1 MGSLSIKVG
10 EEMKKIIILKW
21 DSMILGITSI
31 IYGLTLYVNPDILK
45 TYQLY
50 QIIDKIFD
58 NHSVSI
64 AFMVLGTIKLIGVI
78 RNSRLLKRVSI
89 IGLTAFWSI
98 FSVSFM
104 MTPPTNTV
112 WIYVFNSY
120 EYVQQ
125 DGNGV
130 NNYHTDI
137 DGDLENGTKN

>member
-21 DSMILGITSI
+21 DSIILGITSI
-31 IYGLTLYVNPDILK
+31 VYGLTLYINPDILK

-112 WIYVFNSY
+112 WIFSLAMALIAFGIALKG
-120 EYVQQ
+120 E
-125 DGNGV
+125 
-130 NNYHTDI
+130 
-137 DGDLENGTKN
+137 

>member
-1 MGSLSIKVG
+1 MGFFVYKVG

-21 DSMILGITSI
+21 DSIILGITSI
-31 IYGLTLYVNPDILK
+31 VYGLTLYVNPDILK
-45 TYQLY
+45 TNQLY

-104 MTPPTNTV
+104 ITPPTNTV
-112 WIYVFNSY
+112 WIFSLAMALIAFGIALKG
-120 EYVQQ
+120 E
-125 DGNGV
+125 
-130 NNYHTDI
+130 
-137 DGDLENGTKN
+137 

>member
-1 MGSLSIKVG
+1 
-10 EEMKKIIILKW
+10 MKKIIILKW

-58 NHSVSI
+58 NHSVTV
-64 AFMVLGTIKLIGVI
+64 AFVVLGAIKLIGVVI
-78 RNSRLLKRVSI
+78 NSKPLKRISI

-112 WIYVFNSY
+112 WIFSLAMALIAFGIALKG
-120 EYVQQ
+120 E
-125 DGNGV
+125 
-130 NNYHTDI
+130 
-137 DGDLENGTKN
+137 

>member
-1 MGSLSIKVG
+1 MGFFVYKVG

-21 DSMILGITSI
+21 DSIILGITSI
-31 IYGLTLYVNPDILK
+31 VYGLTLYINSDILK

-58 NHSVSI
+58 NHSISI
-64 AFMVLGTIKLIGVI
+64 AFMVLGSIKLIGVI
-78 RNSRLLKRVSI
+78 KNSRPLKRISV

-112 WIYVFNSY
+112 WIFSLAMALIAFGIALKG
-120 EYVQQ
+120 E
-125 DGNGV
+125 
-130 NNYHTDI
+130 
-137 DGDLENGTKN
+137 

>member
-1 MGSLSIKVG
+1 
-10 EEMKKIIILKW
+10 MKKIIILKW

-31 IYGLTLYVNPDILK
+31 IYGLTLYVNLDILK

-58 NHSVSI
+58 NHSVAV
-64 AFMVLGTIKLIGVI
+64 AFVVLGSIELIGVVI
-78 RNSRLLKRVSI
+78 NSKPLKRISI

-112 WIYVFNSY
+112 WIFSLAMALIAFGIALKG
-120 EYVQQ
+120 E
-125 DGNGV
+125 
-130 NNYHTDI
+130 
-137 DGDLENGTKN
+137 

>member
-21 DSMILGITSI
+21 DSIILGITSI
-31 IYGLTLYVNPDILK
+31 VYGLTLYINSDILK

-58 NHSVSI
+58 NHSISI
-64 AFMVLGTIKLIGVI
+64 AFMVLGSIKLIGVI
-78 RNSRLLKRVSI
+78 KNSRPLKRISV

-112 WIYVFNSY
+112 WIFSLAMALIAFGIALKG
-120 EYVQQ
+120 E
-125 DGNGV
+125 
-130 NNYHTDI
+130 
-137 DGDLENGTKN
+137 

>member
-1 MGSLSIKVG
+1 MGFFVYKVG

-21 DSMILGITSI
+21 DSIILGITSI
-31 IYGLTLYVNPDILK
+31 VYGLTLYINPDILK

-58 NHSVSI
+58 NHSISI
-64 AFMVLGTIKLIGVI
+64 AFMVLGSIKLIGVI
-78 RNSRLLKRVSI
+78 KNSRPLKRISV

-112 WIYVFNSY
+112 WIFSLAMALIAFGIALKG
-120 EYVQQ
+120 E
-125 DGNGV
+125 
-130 NNYHTDI
+130 
-137 DGDLENGTKN
+137 

>member
-21 DSMILGITSI
+21 DSIILGITSI
-31 IYGLTLYVNPDILK
+31 VYGLTLYINSDILK

-112 WIYVFNSY
+112 WIFSLAMALIAFGIALKG
-120 EYVQQ
+120 E
-125 DGNGV
+125 
-130 NNYHTDI
+130 
-137 DGDLENGTKN
+137 